1 MQLRSLPLFSAL
13 LGTVF
18 VTQQAFAQQQ
28 ASTQQATDVVYPAE
42 APARVGEAVWQV
54 CRVVDAVTGKAI
66 AGAEL
71 TLIEARRTPL
81 PREFWS
87 KRAATS
93 DQDGWIRVRSDDLKG
108 PFHMLLL
115 RAKGYGPSAVTGTV
129 PSLVWALS
137 PAIDVPVALR
147 DWQEQPVANARIGL
161 CLGAGNTPDVAGAT
175 TDGSGNAV
183 LKGVDPNNPVADVY
197 PSAPEL
203 SLTDYGRL
211 DWIPGDHPVVVNV
224 ARGHRVEGVLLDKD
238 GKPFAGAFV
247 GAPQVTR
254 GPWAK
259 TGADGKFVL
268 EGAVQDPD
276 LLVLVGRQLV
286 KFDRPDG
293 DMPFTL
299 QLPEL
304 PPEAKVEEIVA
315 EGDEG
320 EEGEGRGGGG
330 ATQGPGSKDVGQ
342 EPARQP
348 RRRLPPKVVERPELP
363 EGPMVEVELA
373 VVDPQGAPIEELL
386 LRIRGPLPRYSIA
399 NEDVRAG
406 KATMTRLPGKYEV
419 VTESPRFEPVIGT
432 FEVAEGGKATGKLVA
447 TPRPL
452 LQVKV
457 ENRASLGSINL
468 RTAAGTL
475 DIADQFGD
483 DGVASIP
490 VPGTEPFCFVV
501 GNDVGVH
508 VVRTTFAEAKAQQ
521 PLVLRGIEPTL
532 VRGTVVGPDGKP
544 VAADVAVL
552 NRYEAL
558 RTEAGLDPRQAE
570 LQPAEAGTFELKSGA
585 EGLSFVVV
593 VPRDAKLRPAIVPVT
608 LPHRG
613 LAVTADVGKLA
624 VATAPQFTVLG
635 ADGKPKTDGMAEL
648 VRVGWHDV
656 RKRGPMFAFD
666 AAGGLL
672 APALKAGDAVVVPAE
687 TWDIDHDAAE
697 GEVAI
702 VDLPFRSVL
711 EGNGPWQVKVPAG
724 QLLVTLKDKA
734 GAAVDGRIFLADR
747 SLGVSGKLHVRQVPP
762 GQHQVV
768 VVARDRKSV
777 LCTIDV
783 KADGVSELTVE
794 MGDRN

>member
-1 MQLRSLPLFSAL
+1 MQLRSLPLLSAL
-13 LGTVF
+13 LGT
-18 VTQQAFAQQQ
+18 AFAQ
-28 ASTQQATDVVYPAE
+28 QQATDVVYPAD
-42 APARVGEAVWQV
+42 APVRVGEAVWQA
-54 CRVVDAVTGKAI
+54 CRVVDAVTGKPI

-115 RAKGYGPSAVTGTV
+115 RAKGYGPSAVTGAV

-147 DWQEQPVANARIGL
+147 DWQERPVANARIGL
-161 CLGAGNTPDVAGAT
+161 CLGAGNTPDVADAT

-183 LKGVDPNNPVADVY
+183 FRGIDPNNPVADVY
-197 PSAPEL
+197 PSSPDL

-211 DWIPGDHPVVVNV
+211 DWVPGDHPVVVNV
-224 ARGHRVEGVLLDKD
+224 ARGHRIEGVLLDKD
-238 GKPFAGAFV
+238 GKPFAGAYV

-293 DMPFTL
+293 ELPFTL

-320 EEGEGRGGGG
+320 EEGDGQGGGG
-330 ATQGPGSKDVGQ
+330 AAQGPGSKDVGQ
-342 EPARQP
+342 EPERQR

-363 EGPMVEVELA
+363 EGPMVEVELQ
-373 VVDPQGAPIEELL
+373 VVDPQGAPIPELL
-386 LRIRGPLPRYSIA
+386 IRLRGPLPRYSVA
-399 NEDVRAG
+399 NEDVRDG
-406 KATMTRLPGKYEV
+406 KASMTRLPGKYEV
-419 VTESPRFEPVIGT
+419 ATESPRFEPVIGS
-432 FEVAEGGKATGKLVA
+432 FEVAEGGRATAKLVA

-457 ENRASLGSINL
+457 EDRASLGSINL

-490 VPGTEPFCFVV
+490 VPTTEPFCFVV
-501 GNDVGVH
+501 GNDIGVH

-521 PLVLRGIEPTL
+521 PLVLRGIAPTT
-532 VRGTVVGPDGKP
+532 VRGSVVGPDGKP
-544 VAADVAVL
+544 VAADVAVM

-558 RTEAGLDPRQAE
+558 RSEDGLDPRKVE
-570 LQPAEAGTFELKSGA
+570 LQPAEAGTFEVASRH
-585 EGLSFVVV
+585 EGLAFVVV

-613 LAVTADVGKLA
+613 LAVSADVGKLA
-624 VATAPQFTVLG
+624 VAAAPQFVALG
-635 ADGKPKTDGMAEL
+635 ADGKPMAEAMAEL

-672 APALKAGDAVVVPAE
+672 APPLKAGDAVVVPAD
-687 TWDIDHDAAE
+687 TWDIDRDAAE

-702 VDLPFRSVL
+702 VDLPFRTVL

-768 VVARDRKSV
+768 VVARDRKAV
-777 LCTIDV
+777 LCTVDV

>member
-1 MQLRSLPLFSAL
+1 
-13 LGTVF
+13 V
-18 VTQQAFAQQQ
+18 
-28 ASTQQATDVVYPAE
+28 
-42 APARVGEAVWQV
+42 
-54 CRVVDAVTGKAI
+54 
-66 AGAEL
+66 
-71 TLIEARRTPL
+71 
-81 PREFWS
+81 
-87 KRAATS
+87 
-93 DQDGWIRVRSDDLKG
+93 
-108 PFHMLLL
+108 
-115 RAKGYGPSAVTGTV
+115 
-129 PSLVWALS
+129 
-137 PAIDVPVALR
+137 
-147 DWQEQPVANARIGL
+147 
-161 CLGAGNTPDVAGAT
+161 
-175 TDGSGNAV
+175 
-183 LKGVDPNNPVADVY
+183 
-197 PSAPEL
+197 
-203 SLTDYGRL
+203 
-211 DWIPGDHPVVVNV
+211 PGDHPVVVNV
-224 ARGHRVEGVLLDKD
+224 ARGHRIEGVLLDKD

-254 GPWAK
+254 GPWTK

-268 EGAVQDPD
+268 EGAVLDPD
-276 LLVLVGRQLV
+276 LFVLVGRQLV

-293 DMPFTL
+293 EMPFTL

-304 PPEAKVEEIVA
+304 PPEAKVEEVVA

-320 EEGEGRGGGG
+320 EEGEKQGGD
-330 ATQGPGSKDVGQ
+330 GPVVGPDGKVVGQ
-342 EPARQP
+342 ANERKP
-348 RRRLPPKVVERPELP
+348 RRLPPKVVERSELP
-363 EGPMVEVELA
+363 EGPMVEVELQVA
-373 VVDPQGAPIEELL
+373 DPQGVPIKELMIRL
-386 LRIRGPLPRYSIA
+386 RGPMPRYALA
-399 NEDVRAG
+399 NEDVRDGVAS
-406 KATMTRLPGKYEV
+406 MTRLPGKYEV
-419 VTESPRFEPVIGT
+419 VTESPRFEPVLGS
-432 FEVAEGGKATGKLVA
+432 FEVAEGGKVTVKLVA

-457 ENRASLGSINL
+457 EDRPSLGSINL

-475 DIADQFGD
+475 DIADQFGE

-490 VPGTEPFCFVV
+490 VPNSEPFCFVV
-501 GNDVGVH
+501 GNDIGVH

-521 PLVLRGIEPTL
+521 PLVLRGIAPTT
-532 VRGTVVGPDGKP
+532 VRGSVVGPDGKP
-544 VAADVAVL
+544 LAADVAVMS
-552 NRYEAL
+552 RYEAL
-558 RTEAGLDPRQAE
+558 RGEDGLDPRKVE
-570 LQPAEAGTFELKSGA
+570 LQPAEAGTFEIASRH
-585 EGLSFVVV
+585 EGLAFVVV

-624 VATAPQFTVLG
+624 VAAAPQFVALG
-635 ADGKPKTDGMAEL
+635 ADGKPMAEAMAEV

-672 APALKAGDAVVVPAE
+672 APPLKAGDAVVVPAE
-687 TWDIDHDAAE
+687 TWDIDRDAAE

-702 VDLPFRSVL
+702 VDLPFRTVL

-768 VVARDRKSV
+768 VVARDRKAV
-777 LCTIDV
+777 LCTVDV

>member
-1 MQLRSLPLFSAL
+1 MQLRSLPLLSAL

-18 VTQQAFAQQQ
+18 AQQQAFAQQQ
-28 ASTQQATDVVYPAE
+28 TTDVVYPAD
-42 APARVGEAVWQV
+42 APARVGEAVWQA
-54 CRVVDAVTGKAI
+54 CRVVDAVTGKPI

-71 TLIEARRTPL
+71 TLIDARRTPL

-137 PAIDVPVALR
+137 PAIDVPVAVR
-147 DWQEQPVANARIGL
+147 DWQERPVANARIGL
-161 CLGAGNTPDVAGAT
+161 CLGAGNTPDVADAT
-175 TDGSGNAV
+175 TDGSGNTV
-183 LKGVDPNNPVADVY
+183 FRGIDPNNPVADVY

-203 SLTDYGRL
+203 SVTDYGRL
-211 DWIPGDHPVVVNV
+211 DWVPGDHPVVVNV
-224 ARGHRVEGVLLDKD
+224 ARGHRIEGVLLDKD

-247 GAPQVTR
+247 GAPQVIR
-254 GPWAK
+254 GPWAR

-276 LLVLVGRQLV
+276 LLVLIGRQLV

-293 DMPFTL
+293 EMPFTL

-320 EEGEGRGGGG
+320 GEGEQQGGDGP
-330 ATQGPGSKDVGQ
+330 APGPGGKVVSQPNGG
-342 EPARQP
+342 QP
-348 RRRLPPKVVERPELP
+348 RRRLPPKVVERPEPP
-363 EGPMVEVELA
+363 EGPMVEVELQVA
-373 VVDPQGAPIEELL
+373 DPQGAPIQELL
-386 LRIRGPLPRYSIA
+386 IRLRGPMPSYSLA
-399 NEDVRAG
+399 NEDVRDGVAS
-406 KATMTRLPGKYEV
+406 MTRLPGKYQV
-419 VTESPRFEPVIGT
+419 VTESPRFEPVLGS
-432 FEVAEGGKATGKLVA
+432 FEVAEGGKVTAKLVA

-452 LQVKV
+452 LRVKV
-457 ENRASLGSINL
+457 EDRPSLGSINL

-490 VPGTEPFCFVV
+490 VPNTEPFCFVV
-501 GNDVGVH
+501 GNDIGVH

-521 PLVLRGIEPTL
+521 PLVLRGIAPTT
-532 VRGTVVGPDGKP
+532 VRGSVVGPDGKP
-544 VAADVAVL
+544 VAADVAVMS
-552 NRYEAL
+552 RYEAL
-558 RTEAGLDPRQAE
+558 RGEDGLDPRKLE
-570 LQPAEAGTFELKSGA
+570 LQPAEAGTFEVASRH
-585 EGLSFVVV
+585 EGLVFVVV

-613 LAVTADVGKLA
+613 LAVSADVGKLA
-624 VATAPQFTVLG
+624 VAAAPQFVVLG
-635 ADGKPKTDGMAEL
+635 ADGKPMAEAMAEV

-672 APALKAGDAVVVPAE
+672 APPLKAGDAVVVPAD
-687 TWDIDHDAAE
+687 TWDIDRDAAE
-697 GEVAI
+697 GEVAM
-702 VDLPFRSVL
+702 VDLPFRTVL

-768 VVARDRKSV
+768 VVARDRKAV
-777 LCTIDV
+777 LCTVDV